1 MRDPNEQHCQ
11 RYQDLTMRL
20 RTFAT
25 FTLASLVA
33 VAQPAAAAEAKPFDR
48 ATFDAAQKAG
58 RPILVEVNAW
68 WCPVCA
74 SQSKTIKSTVI
85 APQYNNLLILR
96 INFDKQKA
104 EWQAFGVQKQST
116 LIAFKGGR
124 ELGRLSYI
132 TDKAKIQALLASTT
146 R

>member
-1 MRDPNEQHCQ
+1 MPHI
-11 RYQDLTMRL
+11 LSAAL
-20 RTFAT
+20 AAT
-25 FTLASLVA
+25 AFIA
-33 VAQPAAAAEAKPFDR
+33 VAQPAVAAEFKPFDR
-48 ATFDAAQKAG
+48 ATFDTAQKAG

-74 SQSKTIKSTVI
+74 SQSKTIKGTVI
-85 APQYNNLLILR
+85 SPAYDKLLILR
-96 INFDKQKA
+96 INYDSQKS

-124 ELGRLSYI
+124 ELGRVSYI
-132 TDKAKIQALLASTT
+132 TDKAKIQALLAMTT

>member
-1 MRDPNEQHCQ
+1 MSPIRSTA
-11 RYQDLTMRL
+11 L
-20 RTFAT
+20 A
-25 FTLASLVA
+25 FTAVIA
-33 VAQPAAAAEAKPFDR
+33 VAQPALAAEFKPFDR
-48 ATFDAAQKAG
+48 ATFDAAQKSG

-74 SQSKTIKSTVI
+74 SQSKTIKATVI
-85 APQYNNLLILR
+85 APAYAKLLVLR
-96 INFDKQKA
+96 INYDKQKS

-124 ELGRLSYI
+124 ELGRVSYS
-132 TDKAKIQALLASTT
+132 TDKAKIQALLATTT

>member
-1 MRDPNEQHCQ
+1 MSALRSVA
-11 RYQDLTMRL
+11 LTVV
-20 RTFAT
+20 A
-25 FTLASLVA
+25 LVA
-33 VAQPAAAAEAKPFDR
+33 ISQPAAAAEFKPFDR

-74 SQSKTIKSTVI
+74 SQSKTIKATVV
-85 APQYNNLLILR
+85 APAYAKLLVLR
-96 INFDKQKA
+96 INYDKQKS
-104 EWQAFGVQKQST
+104 EWQAFAVQKQST

-124 ELGRLSYI
+124 EVGRVSYV
-132 TDKAKIQALLASTT
+132 TDKAKIQALLTLTT

>member
-1 MRDPNEQHCQ
+1 MSGFRH
-11 RYQDLTMRL
+11 
-20 RTFAT
+20 FALS
-25 FTLASLVA
+25 FAAFVA
-33 VAQPAAAAEAKPFDR
+33 IAQPAVAAEFKPFDR

-74 SQSKTIKSTVI
+74 SQSKTIKDTVI
-85 APQYNNLLILR
+85 APAYAKLLVLR
-96 INFDKQKA
+96 INFDKQKS
-104 EWQAFGVQKQST
+104 EWQAFAVQKQST

-124 ELGRLSYI
+124 ELGRVSYI
-132 TDKAKIQALLASTT
+132 TDKAKIQELLATTT

>member
-1 MRDPNEQHCQ
+1 MRA
-11 RYQDLTMRL
+11 LTFL
-20 RTFAT
+20 TI
-25 FTLASLVA
+25 
-33 VAQPAAAAEAKPFDR
+33 AAALTSVTAPAFAAEFKPFDR

-58 RPILVEVNAW
+58 RPTLVEVNAW

-74 SQSKTIKSTVI
+74 SQTSTIKATVS
-85 APQYNNLLILR
+85 APEYAKLLILR

-104 EWQAFGVQKQST
+104 EWQAFNVQKQST

-124 ELGRLSYI
+124 ELGRVSYI
-132 TDKAKIQALLASTT
+132 TDKTKIRDLLALMT

>member
-1 MRDPNEQHCQ
+1 MTR
-11 RYQDLTMRL
+11 RL
-20 RTFAT
+20 FAA
-25 FTLASLVA
+25 LSLSALVA
-33 VAQPAAAAEAKPFDR
+33 VSQPAAAAEFKPFDR

-85 APQYNNLLILR
+85 DPAYAKLLVLR
-96 INFDKQKA
+96 INYDKQKS
-104 EWQAFGVQKQST
+104 EWKAFAVQKQST
-116 LIAFKGGR
+116 LITFKGGR
-124 ELGRLSYI
+124 ELGRLAYV
-132 TDKAKIQALLASTT
+132 TDKAKIQTLLAATT

>member
-1 MRDPNEQHCQ
+1 MSRF
-11 RYQDLTMRL
+11 LSAAIA
-20 RTFAT
+20 AT
-25 FTLASLVA
+25 AFVA
-33 VAQPAAAAEAKPFDR
+33 VAQPAAAAEFKPFDR

-74 SQSKTIKSTVI
+74 SQSKTIKATVI
-85 APQYNNLLILR
+85 MPEYKNLLVLR
-96 INFDKQKA
+96 INYDKQKS

-124 ELGRLSYI
+124 ELGRVSYI
-132 TDKAKIQALLASTT
+132 TDKAKIQALLATTT

>member
-1 MRDPNEQHCQ
+1 MSR
-11 RYQDLTMRL
+11 RS
-20 RTFAT
+20 FAAIS
-25 FTLASLVA
+25 FAIVFAAAHPA
-33 VAQPAAAAEAKPFDR
+33 VAAEFKPFDR

-74 SQSKTIKSTVI
+74 SQTKTIRSTVI
-85 APQYNNLLILR
+85 TPAYAKLLVLR
-96 INFDKQKA
+96 INYDKQKS

-124 ELGRLSYI
+124 ELGRVSYI
-132 TDKAKIQALLASTT
+132 TDKAQIQALLAATT

>member
-1 MRDPNEQHCQ
+1 MSALRSVA
-11 RYQDLTMRL
+11 LTVV
-20 RTFAT
+20 A
-25 FTLASLVA
+25 LVA
-33 VAQPAAAAEAKPFDR
+33 ISQPAAAAEFKPFDR

-74 SQSKTIKSTVI
+74 SQSKTIKATVV
-85 APQYNNLLILR
+85 APAYAKLLVLR
-96 INFDKQKA
+96 INYDKQKS
-104 EWQAFGVQKQST
+104 EWQAFAVQKQST

-124 ELGRLSYI
+124 EVGRVSYV
-132 TDKAKIQALLASTT
+132 TDKAKIQALLALTT

>member
-1 MRDPNEQHCQ
+1 MSRIHSA
-11 RYQDLTMRL
+11 LL
-20 RTFAT
+20 AFA
-25 FTLASLVA
+25 A
-33 VAQPAAAAEAKPFDR
+33 VAAFSQPAAAAEFKAFDR

-74 SQSKTIKSTVI
+74 SQAKTIKSIVG
-85 APQYNNLLILR
+85 APAYAKLLVLR
-96 INFDKQKA
+96 INYDKQKT
-104 EWQAFGVQKQST
+104 EWQKFGVQKQST

-124 ELGRLSYI
+124 ELGRLAYV
-132 TDKAKIQALLASTT
+132 TDKAKIQALLATTT

>member
-1 MRDPNEQHCQ
+1 MSVRPIAAAAIASI
-11 RYQDLTMRL
+11 
-20 RTFAT
+20 FA
-25 FTLASLVA
+25 F
-33 VAQPAAAAEAKPFDR
+33 AQPAAAAEAKPFDR
-48 ATFDAAQKAG
+48 ATFEAAQKAG

-74 SQSKTIKSTVI
+74 SQSKTIKSAVV

-124 ELGRLSYI
+124 ELGRLSYV

>member
-1 MRDPNEQHCQ
+1 MSCRP
-11 RYQDLTMRL
+11 
-20 RTFAT
+20 FAAIS
-25 FTLASLVA
+25 FAVLVA
-33 VAQPAAAAEAKPFDR
+33 AAHPAVAAEFKPFDR

-74 SQSKTIKSTVI
+74 SQTKTIRSTVVTP
-85 APQYNNLLILR
+85 AYAKLLILR
-96 INFDKQKA
+96 INYDKQKSD
-104 EWQAFGVQKQST
+104 WQAFGVQKQST

-124 ELGRLSYI
+124 ELGRVSYI
-132 TDKAKIQALLASTT
+132 TDKAQIQALLAATT